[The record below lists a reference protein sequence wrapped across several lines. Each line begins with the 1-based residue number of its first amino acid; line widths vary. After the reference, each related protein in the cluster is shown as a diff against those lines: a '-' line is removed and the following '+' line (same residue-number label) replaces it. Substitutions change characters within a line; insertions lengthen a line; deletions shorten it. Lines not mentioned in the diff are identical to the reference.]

1 MAEKD
6 FESLVYSS
14 LCSMGEG
21 TKAIE
26 RLEKGVVLHSL
37 AIFALHVVVGISNG
51 RRSHMMLLFCK
62 MVSFNL
68 GILDLYFK

>member
-6 FESLVYSS
+6 FESLIYSS
-14 LCSMGEG
+14 LCTMGEG

-26 RLEKGVVLHSL
+26 RLEKVVLHSL

-62 MVSFNL
+62 MLSFNL